1 MTNLAH
7 KRTASPES
15 VRNRKKKLKARM
27 LRNIDN
33 TSMPHSEKVF
43 VKNAMKS
50 IFDELSLIHQQTA
63 REHYEYQQHLEQTL

>member
-7 KRTASPES
+7 MKTSSKET
-15 VRNRKKKLKARM
+15 VRNRKKKLKERMAR
-27 LRNIDN
+27 IISN
-33 TSMPHSEKVF
+33 TSMKPSEKVF

-63 REHYEYQQHLEQTL
+63 REYYEYQKFLE